1 MILFT
6 AIIVTI
12 ISYFH
17 QNQLPIYDINLA
29 VKFIL
34 NKQNSN
40 DFNKISKSLGCNP
53 KDKLLINHSDY
64 VCLCKSEKNYTFE

>member
-1 MILFT
+1 MIMTT
-6 AIIVTI
+6 AIIITI

-40 DFNKISKSLGCNP
+40 DFDKISKLIGYEP
-53 KDKLLINHSDY
+53 TDKLLIIHADD
-64 VCLCKSEKNYTFE
+64 VGLCESVSHI